1 MKNVQIVDGA
11 DNATFAVFQ
20 ATDEEFRLIFPRP
33 GQDLEIPEA
42 LFRRLGAA
50 RANEVLRPMWNRP
63 ILKKDIQGIH
73 GTLFYNYFDKRHH
86 LPASKREIDR
96 EESQISEPEREL
108 YRRAR
113 AENAKRLRRR
123 APHAAGN

>member
-20 ATDEEFRLIFPRP
+20 ATDEEFRLIFPPP

-42 LFRRLGAA
+42 LFR
-50 RANEVLRPMWNRP
+50 
-63 ILKKDIQGIH
+63 
-73 GTLFYNYFDKRHH
+73 
-86 LPASKREIDR
+86 
-96 EESQISEPEREL
+96 REL